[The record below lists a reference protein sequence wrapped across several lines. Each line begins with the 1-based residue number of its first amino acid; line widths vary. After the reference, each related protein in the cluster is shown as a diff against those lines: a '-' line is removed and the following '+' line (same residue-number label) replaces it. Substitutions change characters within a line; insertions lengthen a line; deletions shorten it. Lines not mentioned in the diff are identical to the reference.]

1 MAFFVLSTR
10 QRLPAEPGRAAFPG
24 DAIMFRK
31 TTLAVVLAVTAILL
45 MPGTAAAQQSIAIN
59 FGAFTPRS
67 VDARPVDDVLVQ
79 DLNYHY
85 FDIRKFD
92 NFTFSG
98 EWLVPL
104 GQVLEA
110 GIGVGFY
117 QDTVPASYIDYVN
130 ENGSEI
136 RQDFKLRIIPITV
149 IARFLPLG
157 RRTVVQPYFGAGVG
171 ILPWRYSETGEFI
184 DSNGNIFNGNF
195 VGSGTAVGPVVN
207 GGVRFAVS
215 TGFAF
220 AGEIRHQWGE
230 GSLNPND
237 FNGSKIDLGGF
248 TYLGSVIF
256 RF

>member
-1 MAFFVLSTR
+1 
-10 QRLPAEPGRAAFPG
+10 
-24 DAIMFRK
+24 MFRK
-31 TTLAVVLAVTAILL
+31 TMLAAVLAVTTIVL
-45 MPGTAAAQQSIAIN
+45 MPGAAAAQQSIAIN
-59 FGAFTPRS
+59 FGAFTPKS
-67 VDARPVDDVLVQ
+67 LDARPADDVLVQ

-85 FDIRKFD
+85 FDIRAFD

-157 RRTVVQPYFGAGVG
+157 RRTAVQPFFGAGVG

-184 DSNGNIFNGNF
+184 DADGNIFRDAF
-195 VGSGTAVGPVVN
+195 VGSGTAVGPVVG
-207 GGVRFAVS
+207 GGVRFAPS
-215 TGFAF
+215 PAFAF
-220 AGEIRHQWGE
+220 GAEIRHQWGE
-230 GSLNPND
+230 GNLNPTD

-248 TYLGSVIF
+248 TYLGTVIF